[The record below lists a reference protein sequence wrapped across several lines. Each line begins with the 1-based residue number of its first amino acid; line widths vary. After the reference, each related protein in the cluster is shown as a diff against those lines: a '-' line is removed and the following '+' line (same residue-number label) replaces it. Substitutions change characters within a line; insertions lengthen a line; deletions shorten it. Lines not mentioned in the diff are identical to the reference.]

1 MWARFVL
8 ISARGRNGNGLISS
22 YSNKISVGDGY
33 YEMGRTKLMVDI
45 LGLLGGRFAQNIFA
59 QAHFF

>member
-1 MWARFVL
+1 MWAWFVL

-33 YEMGRTKLMVDI
+33 YEMGRTEIKVDI
-45 LGLLGGRFAQNIFA
+45 LGLGEDSLKTFA